1 MRRLVQGDFV
11 TMDFIMNT
19 YTIGAIPDE
28 VLELPDYCTSTCSP
42 ASFCGSFQTTFETS

>member
-28 VLELPDYCTSTCSP
+28 VFELPDYCTSTCSP
-42 ASFCGSFQTTFETS
+42 ASFCGNFQTTFETS